1 LYRFFSNESPGL
13 KKTFLSFTCNIFR
26 ARTQTA
32 YTCRREE
39 ETRRRRRRHDDDG
52 REGRRRSVLGM
63 FLVASTA
70 FGCIQNIIQNIIII
84 VVVVG
89 LLTALFV
96 RSLRG
101 D

>member
-1 LYRFFSNESPGL
+1 
-13 KKTFLSFTCNIFR
+13 
-26 ARTQTA
+26 
-32 YTCRREE
+32 
-39 ETRRRRRRHDDDG
+39 
-52 REGRRRSVLGM
+52 M

-70 FGCIQNIIQNIIII
+70 FGCIQNIIIIIII

>member
-1 LYRFFSNESPGL
+1 
-13 KKTFLSFTCNIFR
+13 
-26 ARTQTA
+26 
-32 YTCRREE
+32 
-39 ETRRRRRRHDDDG
+39 
-52 REGRRRSVLGM
+52 M

>member
-1 LYRFFSNESPGL
+1 
-13 KKTFLSFTCNIFR
+13 
-26 ARTQTA
+26 
-32 YTCRREE
+32 
-39 ETRRRRRRHDDDG
+39 
-52 REGRRRSVLGM
+52 M

-70 FGCIQNIIQNIIII
+70 FGCIQNIIIIII
-84 VVVVG
+84 IIVVVG

>member
-1 LYRFFSNESPGL
+1 
-13 KKTFLSFTCNIFR
+13 
-26 ARTQTA
+26 
-32 YTCRREE
+32 
-39 ETRRRRRRHDDDG
+39 
-52 REGRRRSVLGM
+52 M

-70 FGCIQNIIQNIIII
+70 FGCIQNIIIIIIIIIII

>member
-1 LYRFFSNESPGL
+1 
-13 KKTFLSFTCNIFR
+13 
-26 ARTQTA
+26 
-32 YTCRREE
+32 
-39 ETRRRRRRHDDDG
+39 
-52 REGRRRSVLGM
+52 M

-70 FGCIQNIIQNIIII
+70 FGCIQNIIIIII
-84 VVVVG
+84 IIIIIVVVG